1 MASDPASQGRAQ
13 MVGLELSG
21 NSLITGREPV
31 REPERQ
37 PTFKKIL
44 LVGGQGESKH
54 EKCHLLGNLG
64 ER

>member
-1 MASDPASQGRAQ
+1 